1 MLAGRVKTA
10 SRSAGTSGPAAMRR
24 VWPART
30 PPGGSAEALP
40 SGWWGD
46 VMTPGQVFAA
56 MRLSMAVAACGDS
69 GSAQRRAPT
78 TRAAMVLSE
87 LFEQADKKNARAG
100 GCV

>member
-1 MLAGRVKTA
+1 
-10 SRSAGTSGPAAMRR
+10 
-24 VWPART
+24 
-30 PPGGSAEALP
+30 
-40 SGWWGD
+40 
-46 VMTPGQVFAA
+46 MTPGQVFAA

>member
-1 MLAGRVKTA
+1 MLVGSKRHREVPEHLGQLPCAGY
-10 SRSAGTSGPAAMRR
+10 GRR
-24 VWPART
+24 EHRL
-30 PPGGSAEALP
+30 EDLLKHLP

-46 VMTPGQVFAA
+46 VVTPGQVFAA
-56 MRLSMAVAACGDS
+56 MLLSMAVAACGDS